1 MMSTLWQD
9 LRYGLR
15 MLWRSPG
22 FTLVAVLALALG
34 IGANSAIFSV
44 VNAML
49 LRPLPYSEPERIVT
63 VWETN
68 PNLSSKFLRTHN
80 EASPA
85 NFNDWRAQQTVFES
99 ISAFRWNTFNLTGTD
114 TPEQLLGNRATASLF
129 QTLGVKPRLGRTFTD
144 EEDRDGAPRTVVLS
158 YGLWQRRFGAD
169 PNIVGK
175 QINLDTESHTVV
187 GVMPPE
193 FEFPN
198 ASVELWTPL
207 ALSAQDAARRGA
219 HYLYTRARLKPG
231 VTLEQAQSEMN
242 AIAARLREQ
251 YPDTN
256 ADRDVRLVRTQ
267 DDTNEQLRPALL
279 VLLAAVGFVLL
290 IACANVANLSLARS
304 TTRHKELAIRAAL
317 GASRLR
323 MIRQMLTESVLL
335 SMMGGVCGI
344 LLAMWGLD
352 LVIASVPR
360 EYALYFHGWNQIKL
374 DERVLGFTILV
385 SVATGLL
392 FGIVPALQATK
403 TDLNESL
410 KEGGRGSAIHVRR
423 HFRNGLVVAEVA
435 LALVLL
441 VGAGLMIK
449 SFARLLDVQ
458 PGFDPHNVITMGLAL
473 PEARYAKPEQWADFY
488 KQLLERL
495 RAQPGVE
502 SASVINYLPMG
513 GSGGTTTFIFEGRP
527 APPKGQYPETNFR
540 LASPDYFHALRIPLL
555 KGRAF
560 TDQDVKGKPL
570 VAVINETF
578 ARLYY
583 RDEDP
588 VGKRVLDPDGT
599 NPTEIVGVVGDV
611 KHWGLDDEPEA
622 FLYMA
627 HAQVPDPGMTIAVR
641 SAVDPSSMAATVRR
655 ETQAMDRDL
664 PVFDIKSLEQRLDES
679 SSQRRLTVFL
689 LGIFAA
695 VALLLAAVGIY
706 GVMAYSV
713 TQRTHEIGIRM
724 ALGAQTGDVVR
735 LVLSQGML
743 LALVGVCLGVGAS
756 LALTQLIKKMLFH
769 VSASDPTTFALVSLA
784 LAGVA
789 LVACLVPAR
798 RATKVD
804 PMVALRY
811 E

>member
-1 MMSTLWQD
+1 MSTLWQD
-9 LRYGLR
+9 VRYGLR
-15 MLWRSPG
+15 MLRRSPG
-22 FTLVAVLALALG
+22 FTLIAILALALG
-34 IGANSAIFSV
+34 IGANTAIFSV

-49 LRPLPYSEPERIVT
+49 LRPLPFADPDRVVT

-68 PNLSSKFLRTHN
+68 PNLSAKYLRTHN

-85 NFNDWRAQQTVFES
+85 NFNDWRTQNTVFAS
-99 ISAFRWNTFNLTGTD
+99 IGAFRWNTFNLTGTD
-114 TPEQLLGNRATASLF
+114 NPEQLLGNRATASLF
-129 QTLGVKPRLGRTFTD
+129 QTLGVKPLLGRTFTD
-144 EEDRDGAPRTVVLS
+144 AEDADGAPRVVVLS

-169 PNIVGK
+169 PNVINK
-175 QINLDTESHTVV
+175 QINLDTESHTII

-198 ASVELWTPL
+198 ASVELWVPL
-207 ALSAQDAARRGA
+207 ALDAQDAARRGA

-231 VTLEQAQSEMN
+231 VTLAQAQSEMS

-256 ADRDVRLVRTQ
+256 ANRDIRLIPTQ
-267 DDTNEQLRPALL
+267 EDTSESVKPALL
-279 VLLAAVGFVLL
+279 VLFGAVGFVLL

-304 TTRHKELAIRAAL
+304 TARQKELAIRAAL
-317 GASRLR
+317 GASRVR

-335 SMMGGVCGI
+335 SVTGGVCGI

-352 LVIASVPR
+352 LLLASVPR
-360 EYALYFHGWNQIKL
+360 EYALYFHGWNQINL
-374 DERVLGFTILV
+374 DGWVLGFTILV

-410 KEGGRGSAIHVRR
+410 KEGGRGSATHVRR

-441 VGAGLMIK
+441 VGAGLLMK
-449 SFARLLDVQ
+449 SFVRLLDVQ
-458 PGFDPHNVITMGLAL
+458 PGFDPHNVVTMSLGL
-473 PEARYAKPEQWADFY
+473 PEARYSKPEQWADFY

-513 GSGGTTTFIFEGRP
+513 GSGGTTTLIFEGRP
-527 APPKGQYPETNFR
+527 VPPKGEYPEANFR
-540 LASPDYFHALRIPLL
+540 LASPDYFKTLRIPVL
-555 KGRAF
+555 KGRVF
-560 TDQDVKGKPL
+560 NDQDTKGKPL
-570 VAVINETF
+570 VAIINETF

-583 RDEDP
+583 PNEDP
-588 VGKRVLDPDGT
+588 VGKRMLDPDGT
-599 NPTEIVGVVGDV
+599 NPTEIVGVVSDV
-611 KHWGLDDEPEA
+611 KHFGLDDEPEA
-622 FLYMA
+622 YVYMA

-641 SAVDPSSMAATVRR
+641 SSVAPASMAATVRR
-655 ETQAMDRDL
+655 ETQSLDKDL
-664 PVFDIKSLEQRLDES
+664 PIFDIKTLEQRLNES

-689 LGIFAA
+689 LGIFAT

-713 TQRTHEIGIRM
+713 SQRTHEIGIRM
-724 ALGAQTGDVVR
+724 ALGAQMGDVVR
-735 LVLSQGML
+735 LVLRQGMV
-743 LALVGVCLGVGAS
+743 LALFGVGIGIAAS
-756 LALTQLIKKMLFH
+756 LALTKLIKAMLFH
-769 VSASDPTTFALVSLA
+769 VSASDPVTFALVAFTLA
-784 LAGVA
+784 AVA
-789 LVACLVPAR
+789 LVACYIPAR

-804 PMVALRY
+804 PMIALRY